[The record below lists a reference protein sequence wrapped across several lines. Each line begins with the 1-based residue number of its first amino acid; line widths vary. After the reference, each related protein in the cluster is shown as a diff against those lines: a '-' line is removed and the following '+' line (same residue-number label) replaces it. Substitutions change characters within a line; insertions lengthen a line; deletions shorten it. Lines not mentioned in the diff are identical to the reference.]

1 MREYR
6 PFRVNVRES
15 MSQEGGLIQHTIS
28 IPVLKPTLLLVFFN
42 QFILREERRAALP
55 RCAARRGVQAALPND
70 HASAPSAP
78 AARADPSSHA

>member
-15 MSQEGGLIQHTIS
+15 MSQEGGLEGGLIQQTIS

-42 QFILREERRAALP
+42 QFILREERRAAV
-55 RCAARRGVQAALPND
+55 GG
-70 HASAPSAP
+70 
-78 AARADPSSHA
+78 ADRVDQKRSGFLG